1 MKLWRRRR
9 QLWELMLSSYH
20 CHTRHLSDHVTNAR
34 AGCCARVWW
43 PRMYGHRGVA
53 ASQYTIQGLWRRVT
67 SSSSRDGHN
76 SATWTPVLGTTRRP
90 RARDTL
96 ILFYKHCCP
105 MGPLLQ
111 TLTTPRDLSDQ
122 SVELSV
128 PRRPRG
134 SVGREMEVRKC
145 PVFICIQHWSR
156 WSPVTLPVTRHT
168 FCARPQL
175 AGHRS
180 SS

>member
-1 MKLWRRRR
+1 M
-9 QLWELMLSSYH
+9 
-20 CHTRHLSDHVTNAR
+20 C
-34 AGCCARVWW
+34 
-43 PRMYGHRGVA
+43 GHRGVA
-53 ASQYTIQGLWRRVT
+53 ASQYRGYGGGSPAAAAGMVTI
-67 SSSSRDGHN
+67 
-76 SATWTPVLGTTRRP
+76 APTWTPVLGTTRRP

-96 ILFYKHCCP
+96 MLFYKHCCP

-111 TLTTPRDLSDQ
+111 TLTTPRNLSDQ

-134 SVGREMEVRKC
+134 SVGREMEKC
-145 PVFICIQHWSR
+145 GSALSLSASNTGAGGHQSR
-156 WSPVTLPVTRHT
+156 SPVTRHT

>member
-1 MKLWRRRR
+1 MAAYVRVPWR
-9 QLWELMLSSYH
+9 
-20 CHTRHLSDHVTNAR
+20 
-34 AGCCARVWW
+34 GCI
-43 PRMYGHRGVA
+43 
-53 ASQYTIQGLWRRVT
+53 TIQGLWRRVT

-111 TLTTPRDLSDQ
+111 TLTTPRNLSDQ

-134 SVGREMEVRKC
+134 SVGREMEKC
-145 PVFICIQHWSR
+145 GSVLSLSASNTGAGGHQSR
-156 WSPVTLPVTRHT
+156 SPSLDTLSAPGHSWLATGHHRDS
-168 FCARPQL
+168 QL
-175 AGHRS
+175 S
-180 SS
+180 SVCVLSKSFPSVLRL

>member
-1 MKLWRRRR
+1 MCTSMMAEYVRVPWR
-9 QLWELMLSSYH
+9 
-20 CHTRHLSDHVTNAR
+20 
-34 AGCCARVWW
+34 GCI
-43 PRMYGHRGVA
+43 
-53 ASQYTIQGLWRRVT
+53 TIQGLWRRVT

-105 MGPLLQ
+105 GAAS
-111 TLTTPRDLSDQ
+111 SDPHHSTQ
-122 SVELSV
+122 SQRSKCRALGAEKTERKCWKRNVK
-128 PRRPRG
+128 
-134 SVGREMEVRKC
+134 VRKC

>member
-1 MKLWRRRR
+1 M
-9 QLWELMLSSYH
+9 
-20 CHTRHLSDHVTNAR
+20 
-34 AGCCARVWW
+34 
-43 PRMYGHRGVA
+43 VA
-53 ASQYTIQGLWRRVT
+53 AYVRAPWRGCITIQGLWRRVT

-96 ILFYKHCCP
+96 MLFYKHCCP

-111 TLTTPRDLSDQ
+111 TLTTPRSLSDQ

-134 SVGREMEVRKC
+134 SVGREMEECGSALSLSASNTGAGGHQSRSPSLDTLSAPGHSWLATGHHRDSQLSSVCVSSKSC
-145 PVFICIQHWSR
+145 PSVLR
-156 WSPVTLPVTRHT
+156 L
-168 FCARPQL
+168 
-175 AGHRS
+175 
-180 SS
+180 